1 MPIPERVNGIWKQ
14 GRGHTRISDKHRD
27 DKAQSPVR
35 FRHIQPLDGPTRA
48 LILWVR
54 ERRIGDTD
62 SRIKATLD
70 LLIGVAYPDDAS
82 VADLRIIRVDDGSE
96 APRVEI
102 IVTPC
107 AEPTMATW
115 RAAAVGNFK
124 RAAA

>member
-27 DKAQSPVR
+27 DKSQAPLR
-35 FRHIQPLDGPTRA
+35 FRHVAPLRGPTSA
-48 LILWVR
+48 VILWVR
-54 ERRIGDTD
+54 ERRSGDTD

-70 LLIGVAYPDDAS
+70 LLIGIAYTDDAS
-82 VADLRIIRVDDGSE
+82 VSDLRIIRVDDGSE

-107 AEPTMATW
+107 DEPTMATW
-115 RAAAVGNFK
+115 RSAA
-124 RAAA
+124 